1 MALERLG
8 LFDEASA
15 QVGAMIAQITK
26 RRDELLL
33 DGNSALRLAQ
43 RIGRTL
49 PIVYGGGTLGE
60 VAAGRWKGQFN
71 ENPKVASFANRIPE
85 LTHNE
90 ICGWAQ
96 HGDVTRQVFSMLLLR
111 HDYEHAQVQQRF
123 DLVAEICEE
132 IVSGVHSVSAQGEG
146 HLAQLFDLMIFGD
159 LVTLHMAAQEGVDP
173 GPAPVLDE
181 ITTRLR

>member
-1 MALERLG
+1 ERLG
-8 LFDEASA
+8 LFDEATA
-15 QVGAMIAQITK
+15 QVGAMISQVTK

-49 PIVYGGGTLGE
+49 PIVYGGGTVGE
-60 VAAGRWKGQFN
+60 VAAWRWKGQFN

-111 HDYEHAQVQQRF
+111 HDFEHPQVQQRF

-132 IVSGVHSVSAQGEG
+132 IVSGVYSVSAQGEG
-146 HLAQLFDLMIFGD
+146 RLAQLFDLMIFGD
-159 LVTLHMAAQEGVDP
+159 LVSLHMAAREGVDP
-173 GPAPVLDE
+173 GPVPALDE
-181 ITTRLR
+181 IRTRLR